1 MVPRI
6 PKLPGL
12 PLRPGPEVI
21 SPTAHYTGHVW
32 ARNGLSH
39 PDLATLEG
47 RVLFDAIAP
56 LFFVSGTLGGPT
68 IEGLL
73 VARHHIIDALLAEAI
88 DGGRVTQVVELACG
102 MSPRG
107 WRFAER
113 YGHRITY
120 VEADLPAM
128 AARKRR
134 ALERMGSLGDH
145 HRVAEVDA
153 LRDDGPR
160 SLAALTKTLDRGR
173 GLAILTEGLLNY
185 FPTDEVRGMWRR
197 FAHELERF
205 DEGLYLADLIVGGSL
220 FGPID
225 RGFQLAL
232 AAFVR
237 GGVGPHFGGE
247 AQATTALRA
256 AGFAHVGMH
265 RGDRH
270 PAAGEAARDPAA
282 RRIHVVEAAT
292 RGGRSGNI
300 RGARP

>member
-1 MVPRI
+1 MPRI
-6 PKLPGL
+6 PKLPWL

-32 ARNGLSH
+32 ARHGLSH
-39 PDLATLEG
+39 PHLATLEG
-47 RVLFDAIAP
+47 RVLFDAVAP

-73 VARHHIIDALLAEAI
+73 VARHHIIDALLADAI
-88 DGGRVTQVVELACG
+88 DGGRVSQVVELACG

-113 YGHRITY
+113 YGRRITY

-134 ALERMGSLGDH
+134 ALERMGSLGDN

-160 SLAALTKTLDRGR
+160 SLSALTETLDPAR
-173 GLAILTEGLLNY
+173 GLAIITEGLLNY
-185 FPTDEVRGMWRR
+185 FPTDDVRGMWRR
-197 FAHELERF
+197 FAGELERF
-205 DEGLYLADLIVGGSL
+205 AEGLYLSDLIVGGAL

-237 GGVGPHFGGE
+237 GGVGPRFDGDD
-247 AQATTALRA
+247 QAVTALRA
-256 AGFAHVGMH
+256 AGFAQARMH
-265 RGDRH
+265 RGDSH
-270 PAAGEAARDPAA
+270 PAAGDAARDPAA
-282 RRIHVVEAAT
+282 RRIHVIEART
-292 RGGRSGNI
+292 GGGRSGNI